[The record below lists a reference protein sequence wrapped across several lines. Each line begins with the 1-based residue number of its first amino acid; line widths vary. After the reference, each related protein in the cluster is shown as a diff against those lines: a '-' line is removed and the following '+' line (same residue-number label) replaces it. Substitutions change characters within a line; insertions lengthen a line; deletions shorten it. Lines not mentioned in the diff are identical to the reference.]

1 MRSHDISFK
10 SLQDCLIWKMS
21 ILIFSQFS
29 QSLNFFKPDNWFS
42 IMKLLKV
49 CSILRLFF
57 FGNLR
62 LKQHCCFE
70 HCRPVV
76 AFALLK
82 NKSDNEIL
90 KKHPN

>member
-10 SLQDCLIWKMS
+10 SLQDCLIWTMS
-21 ILIFSQFS
+21 ILIFSKFS